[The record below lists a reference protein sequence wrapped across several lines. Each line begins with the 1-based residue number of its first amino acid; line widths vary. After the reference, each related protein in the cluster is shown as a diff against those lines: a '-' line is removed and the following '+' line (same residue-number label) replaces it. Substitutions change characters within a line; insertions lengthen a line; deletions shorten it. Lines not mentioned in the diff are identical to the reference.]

1 MGKLPEKVYEAIA
14 RESVRYLPQEAAHR
28 LMVTVTTSAMTERL
42 RSKRA
47 VWQSWDED
55 VRQVSK
61 EDLTELL
68 HTTVNKGDMIDL
80 MNIAG
85 IIYLREQIYGPQR

>member
-1 MGKLPEKVYEAIA
+1 MDKLPDKVYKAIA
-14 RESVRYLPQEAAHR
+14 RESVRYLPKEAAHR
-28 LMVTVTTSAMTERL
+28 IMVTVTTSAMTERL

-47 VWQSWDED
+47 VWHSVEED
-55 VRQVSK
+55 VKSVSK

-68 HTTVNKGDMIDL
+68 YQYVEKGDMIDL

-85 IIYLREQIYGPQR
+85 IIYLREQIYGRTA

>member
-1 MGKLPEKVYEAIA
+1 MSKLPEKVYEAIA

-42 RSKRA
+42 AQKKASWNSMEEA
-47 VWQSWDED
+47 V
-55 VRQVSK
+55 RRVSK
-61 EDLTELL
+61 DDLKEML
-68 HTTVNKGDMIDL
+68 HSQVEKGDMIDL

-85 IIYLREQIYGPQR
+85 IIYLREQIYGPQ